1 MIHLNHL
8 TVTIDGKRLLDDIC
22 YQQNIS
28 GIIGIMGPNGAGK
41 STLIKSML
49 GFLKH
54 QGTATY
60 HQKEMKEC
68 RRLFSYIPQR
78 SSIDVTFPITVEAVV
93 RSGAYRAEKGLNLE
107 RQLAQFR
114 LTDLKTRTLD
124 TLSGGQLQRV
134 LFARALMAEREV
146 YFLDEPFVGIDYTST
161 AIITDML
168 FKLKN
173 DGKRVFIVHHDIESA
188 RTLFDEILLLNK
200 KLIQT
205 GGPEILTDANLKTVY
220 FPEEEKR

>member
-8 TVTIDGKRLLDDIC
+8 TVTIDGQRLLDDIC
-22 YQQNIS
+22 YQQRNS

-54 QGTATY
+54 QGTACY
-60 HQKEMKEC
+60 QHKEMKQC
-68 RRLFSYIPQR
+68 RQYCSYIPQR

-93 RSGAYRAEKGLNLE
+93 RSGAYREKNDVNLE
-107 RQLAQFR
+107 HQLEQFQ
-114 LTDLKTRTLD
+114 LTDLKNRMLD

-146 YFLDEPFVGIDYTST
+146 YFLDEPFVGIDYKST
-161 AIITDML
+161 DIIKDML

-173 DGKRVFIVHHDIESA
+173 DGKTVFIVHHDIESA

-200 KLIQT
+200 KLILT
-205 GGPEILTDANLKTVY
+205 GGPEILTDTNLKTVY
-220 FPEEEKR
+220 FPEEERR